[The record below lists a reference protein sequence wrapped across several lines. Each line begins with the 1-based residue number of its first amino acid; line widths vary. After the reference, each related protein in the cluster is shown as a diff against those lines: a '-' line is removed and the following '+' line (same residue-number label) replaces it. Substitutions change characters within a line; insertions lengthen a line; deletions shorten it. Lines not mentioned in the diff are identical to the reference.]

1 MKKLYYLNIC
11 LCAIMAVSVTA
22 ATENED
28 VASNYNG
35 VWSNGSN
42 QGGGFAAWS
51 ITANAGEG
59 GAEYGIWNST
69 AYGLDLDEAFG
80 LIAYGEGSS
89 VYAKRAFSQAM
100 SAGDVFRFDMAVNTD
115 SGDDGLKGFTL
126 WDSSGNEILTISQGD
141 SDSIMMG
148 DTELLPT
155 YGTETMH
162 WTFTQVSSTEI
173 LMYVTGR
180 AGAENYTDVLSFDSS
195 SQIAGITFFAKATP
209 DDEYIYYRALYFNNL
224 SLAQGTSSTTLFSYS
239 IENSRAI
246 ITKVSDSAAGNIV
259 VPSKLGGYSIGSVG
273 RSAFKDCT
281 GITGIS
287 FADGT
292 TVTNIGATAFQ
303 GCTGLTVAALPA
315 GLTAIPDGLF
325 YGCTALQTVVIPDAV
340 TEIGDGAFAECR
352 SLGSVSLPAGV
363 TKMGESV
370 FLNCRG
376 LSGITLSESV
386 AEIPGQF
393 LYECRAL
400 SSIEIPGAVTGIDYS
415 AFYNCV
421 GVTKIHFLGNAPA
434 LYDDNVFSGTTG
446 KIYYEEGTSG
456 WSSDFGGLTTAVW
469 GSDPDPV
476 EPALGYVWD
485 GSVLTIYY
493 IGTLQISEDLENWET
508 LSTDL
513 DGGTYVIEYP
523 QGQFFFRVKVES

>member
-1 MKKLYYLNIC
+1 MKKIYYLNIC
-11 LCAIMAVSVTA
+11 FCAMLAVSAVA

-42 QGGGFAAWS
+42 GGGGFGAWS

-59 GAEYGIWNST
+59 GAEYGIWDST
-69 AYGLDLDEAFG
+69 AYGLDMEEAFG
-80 LIAYGEGSS
+80 LAAYGEGSS
-89 VYAKRAFSQAM
+89 VYAKRAFSQTMA
-100 SAGDVFRFDMAVNTD
+100 AGDVFRFDVAVNTD

-126 WDSSGNEILTISQGD
+126 WDSGGNEILTISQGD

-195 SQIAGITFFAKATP
+195 ALIAGITFFAEATP
-209 DDEYIYYRALYFNNL
+209 DDDYIYYRALYFDNL
-224 SLAQGTSSTTLFSYS
+224 SLAQGTSATSLFSYS
-239 IENSRAI
+239 IENSRAV
-246 ITKVSDSAAGNIV
+246 ITKVSSSASGNIV
-259 VPSKLGGYSIGSVG
+259 VPSKLGNYSVGSVG

-292 TVTNIGATAFQ
+292 TVTNIGAAAFQ
-303 GCTGLTVAALPA
+303 GCTGLTVASLPS
-315 GLTAIPDGLF
+315 GLTEIPDGLF
-325 YGCTALQTVVIPDAV
+325 YGCTALQAVVIPDGV
-340 TEIGDGAFAECR
+340 TAIGTGAFAECR
-352 SLGSVSLPAGV
+352 SLTSVSLPSGV
-363 TKMGESV
+363 TEMGESV
-370 FLNCRG
+370 FLNCRS
-376 LSGITLSESV
+376 LSGVTLPESSS
-386 AEIPGQF
+386 EIPGQF

-400 SSIEIPGAVTGIDYS
+400 SSIEIPSAVTGIGYS
-415 AFYNCV
+415 AFYNCM
-421 GVTKIHFLGNAPA
+421 GFGKIHFLGDAPS
-434 LYDDNVFSGTTG
+434 LYDDDVFSGVTG
-446 KIYYEEGTSG
+446 KVYYEEGTSG
-456 WSSDFGGLTTAVW
+456 WGAAYGGLTTAVW
-469 GSDPDPV
+469 GSDPDSV
-476 EPALGYVWD
+476 EPSLEYIWD

-493 IGTLQISEDLENWET
+493 TGILQTSEDLVNWET
-508 LSTDL
+508 LSTNL
-513 DGGTYVIEYP
+513 EGGVYVIEDP
-523 QGQFFFRVKVES
+523 QGQVFFRVKVES